1 MECGP
6 SGRITRPGD
15 TGNRIGISKRQAMLL
30 KIQALSYVK
39 HIQMNDQGVLFDLLS
54 YLNIS
59 SN

>member
-1 MECGP
+1 
-6 SGRITRPGD
+6 
-15 TGNRIGISKRQAMLL
+15 MLL